1 MIIIISIKIFIL
13 CKFGVI
19 IGVAALI
26 NAVVFGV
33 IDERST
39 LTVTLWANRILTN
52 DSISVSILET
62 GLQNQCKRTGG
73 KHCENLMGNG
83 MRS

>member
-1 MIIIISIKIFIL
+1 MIT
-13 CKFGVI
+13 GVT
-19 IGVAALI
+19 ALI

-39 LTVTLWANRILTN
+39 LAVALWANRILTN
-52 DSISVSILET
+52 NSISVSILET
-62 GLQNQCKRTGG
+62 GLQNQCKRTWG

-83 MRS
+83 DEVIIGIGRQLEITP